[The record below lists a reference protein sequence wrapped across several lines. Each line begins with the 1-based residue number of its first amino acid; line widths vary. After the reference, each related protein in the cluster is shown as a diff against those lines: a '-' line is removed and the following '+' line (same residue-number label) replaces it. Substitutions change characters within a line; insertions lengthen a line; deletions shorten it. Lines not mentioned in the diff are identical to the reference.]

1 MTSTYFNSNALDLA
15 MLLIRLAIG
24 PMIIAHGYNKI
35 FGAGGLTGTAN
46 WFEGLGLK
54 PGWVHARVAAFTEIS
69 VGIIITL
76 GLFTSFGAA
85 GIIGLMVV
93 AMFTDHRGKG
103 YFVFKGGLEYVLF
116 VAITAAALA
125 SAGPGRWSLDHV
137 FDLGWFG
144 VRWAVGAVVLGVG
157 AALLM
162 LATSYRPVKKSPES

>member
-1 MTSTYFNSNALDLA
+1 MTSTYFDSHAIDLA

-24 PMIIAHGYNKI
+24 PMIILHGYNKI
-35 FGAGGLTGTAN
+35 FGAGGLQGTAG

-54 PGWVHARVAAFTEIS
+54 PGWLHARVAALTEIS
-69 VGIIITL
+69 VGVLITL
-76 GLFTSFGAA
+76 GLLTSFGAA
-85 GIIGLMVV
+85 GIIGLMTV

-125 SAGPGRWSLDHV
+125 SAGPGQWSLDSALG
-137 FDLGWFG
+137 LGWFG

-162 LATSYRPVKKSPES
+162 LATSYRPVKK

>member
-1 MTSTYFNSNALDLA
+1 MTSTYFNSNAIDLA
-15 MLLIRLAIG
+15 MLIIRLAIG

-69 VGIIITL
+69 VGIAITI
-76 GLFTSFGAA
+76 GLLTSFAAA

-103 YFVFKGGLEYVLF
+103 YFVFKGGMEYVLF
-116 VAITAAALA
+116 VAMTAAALA
-125 SAGPGRWSLDHV
+125 SAGPGKWSIDHALG
-137 FDLGWFG
+137 LGWFG

-162 LATSYRPVKKSPES
+162 LAASYRPVKK